1 MIDFYLPALKLLHYV
16 LISTFLGGQFYY
28 LLILQPASFDF
39 FSKNEQIRFLQNVL
53 KKQNPVLLLVLCL
66 IVLTGGFMITPLKSS
81 LGTDYYAAFGAKLV
95 WKLVYFFMVFFVTAY
110 QTLAVGFRI
119 RFLSPEGMQADLS
132 AHLRQVRVLMTV
144 TCVLNIIIMSWILY
158 YVLIR

>member
-1 MIDFYLPALKLLHYV
+1 MINFYLPSLKLLHYI

-28 LLILQPASFDF
+28 LLILQPASYDF

-66 IVLTGGFMITPLKSS
+66 VVLTGGFMITPLKSA
-81 LGTDYYAAFGAKLV
+81 LGANYYSGFGAKLL
-95 WKLVYFFMVFFVTAY
+95 WKLLFFFMVFFVTAY

-119 RFLSPEGMQADLS
+119 RFLSPEGMQADLGK
-132 AHLRQVRVLMTV
+132 HLNQVRTLMTV
-144 TCVLNIIIMSWILY
+144 TSILNIAIMSWILY